1 MTRNLSVCHPQK
13 KPSEAGFV
21 LPAVLAFIAA
31 FTFILLTTAT
41 TLEQS
46 KTLAIAFERQTQ
58 LEHALDAA
66 EAKSAFYFVTSRS
79 VPGGLLL
86 LPEKLDVTAIALGE
100 APPPAEEGSA
110 IWRADGGI
118 LVFEE
123 APFKTWAI
131 YHDTAGLIS
140 LSTARPE
147 VMMSLLRDFDI
158 DGSEAAVL
166 AARLQDYQDED
177 RTRRP
182 MGAER
187 ADYRLR
193 GRPQPSDSPIRM
205 VSELGR
211 VLGWENLAFINKLEF
226 LANVTASSGT
236 DQPVAR
242 FATDRLKLLLADLPN
257 RSQSQVDVLT
267 LAANLR
273 VLPSDRGRFVLVAQ
287 DVYSGDTKVRLVE
300 IARRPGAATAPYS
313 RVLVAE
319 FTDPELPESWRLSE
333 DVEFTVSP

>member
-1 MTRNLSVCHPQK
+1 MPSNHSACHAQAK
-13 KPSEAGFV
+13 SSEAGFV

-31 FTFILLTTAT
+31 FTFILLTTAA

-46 KTLAIAFERQTQ
+46 KNLAIAFERQTQ
-58 LEHALDAA
+58 LGHALDSA
-66 EAKSAFYFVTSRS
+66 EAQSAFYFVTSRP

-86 LPEKLDVTAIALGE
+86 LPDAVAATDIVMGE
-100 APPPAEEGSA
+100 APPPPQEGAS

-118 LVFEE
+118 LVFGDT
-123 APFKTWAI
+123 PFKTWAI
-131 YHDTAGLIS
+131 YHDTSGLIS
-140 LSTARPE
+140 LPTARPE
-147 VMMSLLRDFDI
+147 VIIRLLRDFDI
-158 DGSEAAVL
+158 GGPEAAVL
-166 AARLQDYQDED
+166 AARLQDYQDDD

-193 GRPQPSDSPIRM
+193 GRPRPSDSPMRT

-211 VLGWENLAFINKLEF
+211 VLGWEELSFVNDLEF
-226 LANVTASSGT
+226 LANVTASFGT
-236 DQPVAR
+236 DQPTAR
-242 FATDRLKLLLADLPN
+242 FATDRLKLLLAELPG
-257 RSQSQVDVLT
+257 RAQSQVDLLT
-267 LAANLR
+267 QATNLR
-273 VLPSDRGRFVLVAQ
+273 VVPSDRGRFVLIAQ

-300 IARRPGAATAPYS
+300 IERKPGAAAAPYS
-313 RVLVAE
+313 KVLIAE